1 MTEKAREMLHATALA
16 IDDHGIL
23 LTGESGIGKSDLALR
38 LIDRGAIL
46 ISDDVVHLETQKDKL
61 VLHTPPAIA
70 GKIEI
75 RSLGI
80 VDIPYTSAID
90 LVLKIRLIDPTER
103 YPLDRR
109 VETILETPIA
119 TVAIAPKEASAPIKV
134 EFALKHALESK
145 NQL

>member
-1 MTEKAREMLHATALA
+1 LTKETHEMLYATALA

-23 LTGESGIGKSDLALR
+23 LTGKSGIGKSDLAWG

-46 ISDDVVHLETQKDKL
+46 ISDDIVHLEQQKDKL

-80 VDIPYTSAID
+80 LDIPYTTAID
-90 LVLKIRLIDPTER
+90 LVLKIQLTDLTER
-103 YPLDRR
+103 YPLDRQ
-109 VETILETPIA
+109 VETLLETCIS
-119 TVAIAPKEASAPIKV
+119 TVAIAPQEASAPIKV
-134 EFALKHALESK
+134 ELALKHALEIR